1 MKQEEKDRKLSNQ
14 NKPNERERKENK
26 TRSWL
31 LCVNFLLRQQRR
43 HGKAITQNKNDK
55 GEIATEKIAI

>member
-1 MKQEEKDRKLSNQ
+1 MGRKRQKTIKSKQTKR
-14 NKPNERERKENK
+14 ERERKENN

-55 GEIATEKIAI
+55 GEITTEKVAI